1 MPLIRKEPVG
11 RTEPT
16 QGDLQQVTAA
26 LRGGTAPERWS
37 AARRLGERRDAGRI
51 LGDALAEEGD
61 ARVREALFTSLARL
75 ATPESVEAVIPCLRS
90 DDSGLRTGALD
101 ALRDM
106 IAAVRPRLPS
116 LLADADPDVRVL
128 CCDLVRELPAA
139 DATDLLCHV
148 LEHEAEPNVCAAA
161 IDVLAEIGEPAA
173 LPFLE
178 KCGSR
183 FHDQSFLIFAIKLA
197 AGRIASQR
205 AGRQN
210 G

>member
-26 LRGGTAPERWS
+26 LRRGTAQERWS
-37 AARRLGERRDAGRI
+37 AARSLGERQDAGRI
-51 LGDALAEEGD
+51 LGDALAEERD

-75 ATPESVEAVIPCLRS
+75 ASPESVEAVIPYLRS

-106 IAAVRPRLPS
+106 IAAVRPRLPA
-116 LLADADPDVRVL
+116 LLADTDPDVRVL

-139 DATDLLCHV
+139 DATDLLCAV

-161 IDVLAEIGEPAA
+161 IDVLAEMGEPAA

-183 FHDQSFLIFAIKLA
+183 FHDQSFLIFAIK
-197 AGRIASQR
+197 IASERIVSQI
-205 AGRQN
+205 GGPLN